1 MEILPPNWE
10 TERLVIQDSIQAE
23 ASSLEDVLAACGGIE
38 SWDPT
43 FRPELE
49 EGFVNLIARSHNGV
63 AGCPSVFKMQT
74 LYLREDR
81 QIIGYFHLYHGLPDP
96 ETIFISMF
104 IISPTYQRQSYGQE
118 TVRGIAEQIK
128 KLGGYTRLWLNV
140 HLKNWPALRFWI
152 RAGFT
157 NIVEFRGDPYNGE
170 DSHALLILE
179 KTL

>member
-1 MEILPPNWE
+1 MKVLPPYWE
-10 TERLVIQDSIQAE
+10 TERLFIQDSSLAE
-23 ASSLEDVLAACGGIE
+23 ADSLQEVFHACGGIE

-49 EGFVNLIARSHNGV
+49 EGFINLIARSQSGEL
-63 AGCPSVFKMQT
+63 GIQTVFKMQT
-74 LYLREDR
+74 LYLKENRE
-81 QIIGYFHLYHGLPDP
+81 IIGYFHLHHGLPKP
-96 ETIFISMF
+96 KTVFISMF

-118 TVRGIAEQIK
+118 TVRGIITQLQN
-128 KLGGYTRLWLNV
+128 LGGFEKVWLNV

-157 NIVEFRGDPYNGE
+157 SIVEFRGDPVNGE

-179 KTL
+179 KAL